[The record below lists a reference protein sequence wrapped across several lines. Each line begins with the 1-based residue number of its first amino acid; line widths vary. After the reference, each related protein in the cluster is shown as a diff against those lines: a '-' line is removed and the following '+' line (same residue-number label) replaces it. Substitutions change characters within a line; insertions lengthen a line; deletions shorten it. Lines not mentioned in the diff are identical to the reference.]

1 MATLRVRPRRAGVG
15 ARLASWVGPLR
26 TSSPAKAALL
36 IGSLVFGLVIVGTI
50 ALILELRS
58 REIRDAR
65 RGLGNINTVLAE
77 ATSRAL
83 QSVDLVLLAIAGD
96 LRTSGSATPA
106 GLERLRDDRAAH
118 DMLRARVEALPQLN
132 AISLVDMRGN
142 LVAFSRE
149 FPAPVI
155 NLSDREHFR
164 QLTGAAVAEP
174 FMSEPVENRATGKW
188 TVYLSRRI
196 VDASGAVIG
205 LVYGA
210 VELKYFLDLYGSLDI
225 SRDSSVALWR
235 QDGTLLAR
243 RPMVAGGIGR
253 RFSTLAVDSLTPAS
267 PPLVYETDESID
279 GQPRMVARRVVPNF
293 PVAIVTTLNMR
304 DVLGVWRRQS
314 GVLALFGV
322 LLAGAVAVATVALGR
337 QFSAFEQVARATRE
351 TVTAVQGLH
360 EVEAQL
366 RQSQKLEAMG
376 QMTSGVAHD
385 FNNLLT
391 IVLGNLDRLGRL
403 LEAGPEEPRR
413 SLEGARAGADRAAAL
428 THRLL
433 AFSRRQPLEAKSVDV
448 NATVQ
453 GMADIL
459 RQTLG
464 SNMAIAFDLAPDLA
478 TVRADPNSLESALLN
493 LVVNAR
499 DAMTAGGT
507 VTIET
512 RALETDTP
520 ARHIALTVADTGTG
534 MAPDVM
540 RRALEPFFTTK
551 RPGVGTGLGL
561 PQVYGFVRETGG
573 DIAIDSTEGIGT
585 RVRLTLPCETTDG
598 AGLGTGAD
606 STTTGVTTGVS

>member
-1 MATLRVRPRRAGVG
+1 MATLRVRPRRIGVG
-15 ARLASWVGPLR
+15 ARLVSWTGPLGI
-26 TSSPAKAALL
+26 SSPARVALL
-36 IGSLVFGLVIVGTI
+36 VGSIVFGLVMAGTI
-50 ALILELRS
+50 ALILEFRS
-58 REIRDAR
+58 REIQDAR

-83 QSVDLVLLAIAGD
+83 QSVDLVLLAVVGD
-96 LRTSGSATPA
+96 LKTSGSATP
-106 GLERLRDDRAAH
+106 GGIERLRDDRRAH
-118 DMLRARVEALPQLN
+118 DMLRARVEALTQLN
-132 AISLVDMRGN
+132 AISLVDVQGN
-142 LVAFSRE
+142 VVAFSRA
-149 FPAPVI
+149 FPAPAI

-164 QLTGAAVAEP
+164 RLMSGEVTEP
-174 FMSEPVENRATGKW
+174 FLSEPVENRGTGEW

-196 VDASGAVIG
+196 VDTSGAVVG
-205 LVYGA
+205 LAYGA

-235 QDGTLLAR
+235 HDGTLLAR
-243 RPMVAGGIGR
+243 RPMLAGGIGR
-253 RFSTLAVDSLTPAS
+253 RFATMAVDSLTAGS

-279 GQPRMVARRVVPNF
+279 GQSRMVARRIVPDF

-304 DVLGVWRRQS
+304 GVLAEWRRGS
-314 GVLALFGV
+314 AVLALFGV
-322 LLAGAVAVATVALGR
+322 LLAGAVVVAMVALSR
-337 QFSAFEQVARATRE
+337 QFSAFEQVAQATRE

-391 IVLGNLDRLGRL
+391 VVIGNLDRLGRL
-403 LEAGPEEPRR
+403 LQSGPEEPRR
-413 SLEGARAGADRAAAL
+413 YLDGARAGADRAAGL

-448 NATVQ
+448 NATVE

-499 DAMTAGGT
+499 DAMTSGGT

-512 RALETDTP
+512 CALKSDTP

-534 MAPDVM
+534 MPPEVT

-573 DIAIDSTEGIGT
+573 DVVIDSTEGVGT

-598 AGLGTGAD
+598 AGRGTPDAPAAAAGI
-606 STTTGVTTGVS
+606 GVG